1 MRNVVLY
8 MFTTLDGLIAGP
20 NGEFLDYDPS
30 DEEMAFANE
39 LFGSADGILFGRKTY
54 EGFVSYWDAL
64 DPADACIRKADVEF
78 ARIFGNMTRV
88 VFSRTLDRVGGDAIL
103 IKDNIAA
110 EVSRLKRQP
119 GRDLLL
125 ICGPELLSTLV
136 GLGLVEEFRILV
148 RPMVLGRGKALFG
161 DIPERLQLKLVSTR
175 VFESGVVVHHYQP
188 VWNP

>member
-1 MRNVVLY
+1 LRNVVLY

-175 VFESGVVVHHYQP
+175 VFESGVVVHHYQS

>member
-8 MFTTLDGLIAGP
+8 MFTTLDGFIAGP
-20 NGEFLDYDPS
+20 NGEVLDYDPS

-39 LFGSADGILFGRKTY
+39 LFGSADGILFGGKTY

-64 DPADACIRKADVEF
+64 DPADASIRKADVEF
-78 ARIFGNMTRV
+78 ARIFGNVTRV

-136 GLGLVEEFRILV
+136 GLGLVDEFRILV

-161 DIPERLQLKLVSTR
+161 DIPERLRLKLVSTR
-175 VFESGVVVHHYQP
+175 VFESGVVVHHYEL

>member
-8 MFTTLDGLIAGP
+8 MFTTLDGFIAGP
-20 NGEFLDYDPS
+20 NGEFLDYDTS

-39 LFGSADGILFGRKTY
+39 LFGSADGILFGRATY

-64 DPADACIRKADVEF
+64 DPADASIGEADVEF
-78 ARIFGNMTRV
+78 ARIFRNMTKV
-88 VFSRTLDRVGGDAIL
+88 VFSRTLDRVDGNAIL
-103 IKDNIAA
+103 IKGNIDA
-110 EVSRLKRQP
+110 EVSKLKRQP
-119 GRDLLL
+119 GRNLLL

-136 GLGLVEEFRILV
+136 KLGLVDEFRILV

-161 DIPERLQLKLVSTR
+161 DIPERLRLKLASTR
-175 VFESGVVVHHYQP
+175 VFESGVVAHHYEP

>member
-1 MRNVVLY
+1 